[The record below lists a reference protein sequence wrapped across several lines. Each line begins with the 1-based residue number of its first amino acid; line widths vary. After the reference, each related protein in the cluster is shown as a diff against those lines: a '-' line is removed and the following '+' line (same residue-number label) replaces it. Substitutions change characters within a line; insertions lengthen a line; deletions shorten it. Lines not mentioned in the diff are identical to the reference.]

1 MSKQIF
7 IYGLTESG
15 QTFTKVIY
23 ENKFPKYEKEGF
35 KRNPAELPNTIEKLS
50 GMIVEAKKSELEQA
64 KTLKEAI
71 SHSIH
76 EDGSMDEETEEE
88 LDLVTKSIELLE
100 TDIAEKEAVPSLNE
114 KELGEWGAYFEDQV
128 NIENFLLN
136 LGGER
141 SKKKIQAF
149 LDKNAIPFDRTLT
162 LKPLKKIVKKAFHV
176 N

>member
-7 IYGLTESG
+7 IYGLTEGG

-50 GMIVEAKKSELEQA
+50 GMIVEAKKSKLEQA

-76 EDGSMDEETEEE
+76 EDGSMDKETEED

-100 TDIAEKEAVPSLNE
+100 TDIAEK
-114 KELGEWGAYFEDQV
+114 
-128 NIENFLLN
+128 
-136 LGGER
+136 R
-141 SKKKIQAF
+141 SSTK
-149 LDKNAIPFDRTLT
+149 
-162 LKPLKKIVKKAFHV
+162 LK
-176 N
+176 

>member
-35 KRNPAELPNTIEKLS
+35 RRNPAELPNTIEKLS

-71 SHSIH
+71 SHSIQ
-76 EDGSMDEETEEE
+76 EDGSMDEETEE
-88 LDLVTKSIELLE
+88 VTKSIELLE